1 MRYHLFNENLNDTNR
16 NFIISGEPSNID
28 DYVSILT
35 KNSINLVINLTD
47 NNYDLSRENK
57 LKNANIDYLHFPLI
71 DGHILSD
78 DKIKNLL
85 NFLNRY
91 NSIAIHCVAG
101 LGRAPLVLGV
111 CLILLYNY
119 KPLDVIE
126 KIRNKESKALNTI
139 QINYLMHFKR
149 KKYLNNNNCIIS

>member
-1 MRYHLFNENLNDTNR
+1 MRYHLFNETLNDSNR

-28 DYVSILT
+28 NYINILN

-47 NNYDLSRENK
+47 INYDLSKENK
-57 LKNANIDYLHFPLI
+57 LKNVNIDYLHFPLI
-71 DGHILSD
+71 DGHCLSD

-91 NSIAIHCVAG
+91 NSIAFHCVAG

-126 KIRNKESKALNTI
+126 KIRKKESKALNTI
-139 QINYLMHFKR
+139 QINYLMNFKR
-149 KKYLNNNNCIIS
+149 KKYISDNNCIIC

>member
-28 DYVSILT
+28 EYISILS

-47 NNYDLSRENK
+47 STKSSIENK
-57 LKNANIDYLHFPLI
+57 LKNVNIDYLHFPLV
-71 DGHILSD
+71 DGSVLAD
-78 DKIKNLL
+78 DKIKSLL

-91 NSIAIHCVAG
+91 NSIAFHCVAG
-101 LGRAPLVLGV
+101 LGRAPLVLIIS
-111 CLILLYNY
+111 LILLYNY

-126 KIRNKESKALNTI
+126 KIRHKEPKALNTI
-139 QINYLMHFKR
+139 QINFLMGFKR
-149 KKYLNNNNCIIS
+149 KKYINDSCVVC